1 MNEMQKELLNRMDKF
16 RKLDFQ
22 SKVLDISKGEFGV
35 LGVIML
41 LNKEYNNSPFDCDEN
56 IENMENLREV
66 TVGDI
71 ANRMNISKPQ
81 LSKLL
86 NHTDEKGYT
95 KRKVCEKDKRVTY
108 VSITEEGRIKATE
121 EMKKMEVFSDKVL
134 KKLGEEDA
142 LELARLFDKMYNIL
156 EEEIRDYVEKRG

>member
-1 MNEMQKELLNRMDKF
+1 MNEMQKELLKRMDKF

-35 LGVIML
+35 LGVIIL
-41 LNKEYNNSPFDCDEN
+41 LNKENNNLSFDCKKKDT
-56 IENMENLREV
+56 LQPV
-66 TVGDI
+66 TVKDI

-95 KRKVCEKDKRVTY
+95 KRTICEKDKRVTY
-108 VSITEEGRIKATE
+108 VSITEKGRTKASE
-121 EMKKMEVFSDKVL
+121 EMKKMDAFSNKVL
-134 KKLGEEDA
+134 EKLGDEDA

-156 EEEIRDYVEKRG
+156 EEEISEYEKKRG